1 MPIPCFQM
9 HVIHLWYCQV
19 PKYSNTWCIFRKYV
33 ATVLC
38 YSTFRAEVMMDDSNS
53 REPVDWRLCIL
64 CQESNTN
71 KGAVVLN
78 PRTESY
84 QKILDVLAEPASV
97 HNGQY
102 IAIQRRL
109 KGYTKEMLVDKEL
122 TWHRSCCSYAT
133 NQTELQRARD
143 RFDIQWPQDSM
154 LWKGDAIKDQP

>member
-1 MPIPCFQM
+1 MTATQGSLSTGDYASS
-9 HVIHLWYCQV
+9 VIRV
-19 PKYSNTWCIFRKYV
+19 T
-33 ATVLC
+33 
-38 YSTFRAEVMMDDSNS
+38 
-53 REPVDWRLCIL
+53 PV
-64 CQESNTN
+64 
-71 KGAVVLN
+71 KGQLVGMN

-84 QKILDVLAEPASV
+84 QKILDVLAERASV

-154 LWKGDAIKDQP
+154 L